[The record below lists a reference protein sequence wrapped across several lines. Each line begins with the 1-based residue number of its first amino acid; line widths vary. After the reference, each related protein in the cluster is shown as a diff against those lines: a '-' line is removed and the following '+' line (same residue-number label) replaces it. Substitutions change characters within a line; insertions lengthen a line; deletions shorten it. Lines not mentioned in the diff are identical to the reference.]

1 METILFFTINK
12 ESGKIVLLRCQLRC
26 IPMQSPPEKPRLAW
40 AVTGSGHYLEECL
53 DIIRDLDGVDL
64 FYSRAGEEVIRMYG
78 HDPKAVNGDGRTYHD
93 RAASSPPVGLFYRG
107 DYHTLVVAPATSN
120 TVAKM
125 VLGLS
130 DTLVTNVYAQAGKC
144 RIPSIILACDTEPEM
159 DTPAPDRIVKVWP
172 REVDLAHTHKLRS
185 FEATTVVENP
195 EKLLAAIKLRLAEL
209 DNNG

>member
-1 METILFFTINK
+1 
-12 ESGKIVLLRCQLRC
+12 
-26 IPMQSPPEKPRLAW
+26 MQARPEKPRIAW

-53 DIIRDLDGVDL
+53 EIVRDLDDVDL
-64 FYSRAGEEVIRMYG
+64 FYSQAGVVGVRMYG
-78 HDPKAVNGDGRTYHD
+78 HDPKAITKGRVFRV

-107 DYHTLVVAPATSN
+107 DYHTLIVAPATSN

-144 RIPSIILACDTEPEM
+144 RIPSIVLACDTEPEM

-172 REVDLAHTHKLRS
+172 REVDLEHTHKLRS
-185 FEATTVVENP
+185 FEATTVVETP
-195 EKLLAAIKLRLAEL
+195 EKLLAALKSRLDETK
-209 DNNG
+209 

>member
-1 METILFFTINK
+1 
-12 ESGKIVLLRCQLRC
+12 
-26 IPMQSPPEKPRLAW
+26 MQSPPEKPRLAW

-53 DIIRDLDGVDL
+53 DIIRELDGVDL

-78 HDPKAVNGDGRTYHD
+78 HDPKAVNGEGRTYHD

-130 DTLVTNVYAQAGKC
+130 DSLVTNVYAQAGKC

-195 EKLLAAIKLRLAEL
+195 QKLLAAIKVRLSEL
-209 DNNG
+209 ESNG

>member
-1 METILFFTINK
+1 
-12 ESGKIVLLRCQLRC
+12 
-26 IPMQSPPEKPRLAW
+26 MQSAPEKPRLAW

-53 DIIRDLDGVDL
+53 DIIRELDDVDL
-64 FYSRAGEEVIRMYG
+64 FYSRAGEEVLRMYG
-78 HDPKAVNGDGRTYHD
+78 HDPKAINNNSRVYRD

-144 RIPSIILACDTEPEM
+144 RIPSIVLACDTEQEV
-159 DTPAPDRIVKVWP
+159 DTPAPDRTVRLWP
-172 REVDLAHTHKLRS
+172 RKIDLAHTLKLRS

-195 EKLLAAIKLRLAEL
+195 ERLMLAIKQRLAEI
-209 DNNG
+209 NR

>member
-1 METILFFTINK
+1 
-12 ESGKIVLLRCQLRC
+12 
-26 IPMQSPPEKPRLAW
+26 MQPPPEKPRIAW

-53 DIIRDLDGVDL
+53 DIIGDLDEVDL
-64 FYSRAGEEVIRMYG
+64 FYSRAGEEVVRMYG
-78 HDPKAVNGDGRTYHD
+78 HNPKAANGEGRTYHD

-144 RIPSIILACDTEPEM
+144 RIPSIVLACDTEPEI
-159 DTPAPDRIVKVWP
+159 DTPAPDRIVKLWP
-172 REVDLAHTHKLRS
+172 REIDLTHTHKLRS
-185 FEATTVVENP
+185 FEATTVVETP
-195 EKLLAAIKLRLAEL
+195 EKLLAALTVRLGEL
-209 DNNG
+209 SKANG

>member
-1 METILFFTINK
+1 
-12 ESGKIVLLRCQLRC
+12 
-26 IPMQSPPEKPRLAW
+26 MQSPPEKPRLAW

-53 DIIRDLDGVDL
+53 EIIRELEDVDL

-78 HDPKAVNGDGRTYHD
+78 HDPKSVNGDDRTYHD

-144 RIPSIILACDTEPEM
+144 RIPSIVLACDTEPEM

-172 REVDLAHTHKLRS
+172 REVDLAHTHKLRA

-195 EKLLAAIKLRLAEL
+195 DKLRAALAIRLGEL
-209 DNNG
+209 ASDNG

>member
-1 METILFFTINK
+1 MKTILFFTINK
-12 ESGKIVLLRCQLRC
+12 DSGKIDGLQCQIRF
-26 IPMQSPPEKPRLAW
+26 IQMQSPPEKPRLAW

-53 DIIRDLDGVDL
+53 DIIRDLDDVDL

-78 HDPKAVNGDGRTYHD
+78 HDPKKVNGDGRTYHD

-107 DYHTLVVAPATSN
+107 DYHTLIVAPATSN

-130 DTLVTNVYAQAGKC
+130 DSLVTNVYAQAGKC
-144 RIPSIILACDTEPEM
+144 RIPSIVLACDTEPEM

-195 EKLLAAIKLRLAEL
+195 DKLLAAIKLRLAEL
-209 DNNG
+209 DSNG